1 MIQTQ
6 TADIFQER
14 QTDKVEA
21 RRKEIHTE
29 RPKGRQTDRQRSIK
43 GDRQT
48 YRQKTEKQANGQ
60 VWIIKRDIKIDRHM
74 DEQTY
79 S

>member
-14 QTDKVEA
+14 LANRQTK
-21 RRKEIHTE
+21 KESHTE
-29 RPKGRQTDRQRSIK
+29 RQKGRQTDRQRSIK

-48 YRQKTEKQANGQ
+48 YRQKTKRYTNRQ
-60 VWIIKRDIKIDRHM
+60 VWIIKRDI
-74 DEQTY
+74 
-79 S
+79 